1 MEWGYIIYNAQP
13 DKATVKPQL
22 TTEARLF
29 RGGKQVFD
37 GGALPFVAAQQRDPQ
52 RLTASGAL
60 ILGTDLVPGE
70 YVLQII
76 VTDTLADKKYRVA
89 TQWMDFEI
97 VR

>member
-1 MEWGYIIYNAQP
+1 LA
-13 DKATVKPQL
+13 
-22 TTEARLF
+22 
-29 RGGKQVFD
+29 
-37 GGALPFVAAQQRDPQ
+37 
-52 RLTASGAL
+52 ASGAL

-97 VR
+97 VK